1 MFSQFV
7 CFCLIGGLGLVLD
20 FAVTYLL
27 KEKAK
32 WQAYIAN
39 ACGFIL
45 AATSNY
51 ILNRIWTFQSHSSA
65 IAREYISFIL
75 IALVRPDFQ
84 HHHTLSFCRTHPH
97 SLCSPKRKIPIL
109 CCQRHCHRPGYHLEF
124 LYELFY
130 HISIEF
136 VIFVRQ
142 TWYHVN
148 S

>member
-75 IALVRPDFQ
+75 VALVGLIFNTIILYLFAER
-84 HHHTLSFCRTHPH
+84 
-97 SLCSPKRKIPIL
+97 IPIPFVP
-109 CCQRHCHRPGYHLEF
+109 QKGKFR
-124 LYELFY
+124 FY
-130 HISIEF
+130 AAKGIAIGLVTIWNF
-136 VIFVRQ
+136 FMNYFITFR
-142 TWYHVN
+142 
-148 S
+148 